1 MPAPKWRPSGWRV
14 NDEAVRIVTI
24 ALRGRGSLA
33 AAVTAIALAGCVASE
48 SAPPVTETVQPVRV
62 TPTPSATPSP
72 LPSPTPAP
80 KPTRAPVFTFEGQL
94 TQGGWIRG
102 TAPGGTVSA
111 KLDDQELI
119 LDEEGRFFA
128 AFDRDAGTQAKLTAT
143 LADGR
148 VIASPVTVSPRDW
161 NIERVNVA
169 RTPGGAS
176 AAFMARRNPELEAIY
191 LSRQKRTGAEG
202 WRQDFVWP
210 VRGRISGRFGSQ
222 RIYRGEPGSYHSGLD
237 IAQPTGTP
245 FVAPV
250 DGVVVLAV
258 EDYSLEGQLLIIDHG
273 QGLNSAF
280 LHCSRILVREG
291 ERVTQGQHIGDV
303 GASGRATGPHLH
315 WGLTWHGARLDPLLF
330 VDR

>member
-1 MPAPKWRPSGWRV
+1 MRFRF
-14 NDEAVRIVTI
+14 T
-24 ALRGRGSLA
+24 ALLGLSLF
-33 AAVTAIALAGCVASE
+33 ALAGCVAAD
-48 SAPPVTETVQPVRV
+48 SAPPVTGPATETVQPVRTQP
-62 TPTPSATPSP
+62 TPTPTPVP
-72 LPSPTPAP
+72 APAPTPA
-80 KPTRAPVFTFEGQL
+80 RAPVFTFDGEL

-102 TAPGGTVSA
+102 TAPGGAVSA

-128 AFDRDAGTQAKLTAT
+128 AFDRDSGPQARLTAT

-148 VIASPVTVSPRDW
+148 VIASPVAVSPRDW

-245 FVAPV
+245 FVAPA

-258 EDYSLEGQLLIIDHG
+258 EDYSLEGQLLIVDHG